1 MGIPGFSTWL
11 RQRYPEAFEDPKQGG
26 QASTVGHDAVYID
39 LASTLHTVTRK
50 AYSRNAFHV
59 LLHRRLDELIDSL
72 GPKKRVVIAMDG
84 PAPLAKLLEQRRRR
98 KKEADKT
105 TLNEDEEEEEDIK
118 NNERRGYR
126 HGKKGHGANRVS
138 SLFLTTGTLFML
150 EVHNSLICYI
160 IKRLGDPK
168 YEHLEYEFSD
178 STVKGEGELKIVSR
192 LLQHDHND
200 AESHAVVGADSDLLL
215 MTMIASRPHVYV
227 VDDLPRRKGKKGGK
241 QKKAKVFKS
250 DDLAAIWKESL
261 LKQDPAHEDV
271 SILARDLT
279 LLAILSSGNDY
290 LPGCQ
295 GLTLKDNT
303 RPGLWNL
310 YLDMRR
316 QPEWFGQSLTKCVPI
331 QDHDI
336 SSPSSSSSSSD
347 KKTIDTLPVPTF
359 AVKINGPM
367 VAALI
372 TRNIEQKYV
381 PIPSEKRQNFG
392 NIEGNWKFGMKNV
405 DRKKIR
411 AAQAAAQTPQIL
423 MRKPADP
430 AAYIKG
436 LEWTLTMYSTGG
448 VDDYR
453 YSYPAAPP
461 TLMNLVQYLDSKN
474 HASDDIDDEESAI
487 QPRLSSMSFNDKAA
501 LQPLLPAACALA
513 LLPARSRSQAASA
526 LRHLM
531 DADSPVAEIYAVC
544 KECQRLAKSI
554 REANAELEEVRKE
567 LASVQD
573 KLSSIGLDSETALEV
588 DDDLSSALEK
598 WEAAGEPLR
607 DLLRELSRSHH
618 KHVMESHPY
627 KPFPTEDL
635 EEAMLSVPVNKY
647 PFWERQLTRFGREI
661 VYKRS
666 KQKESNEFDDSE
678 QSPKWMKE
686 CIRFANAYPKVAD
699 AQYIQEESKHISR
712 NIVPLHP
719 YMQPGGAI
727 RLPPRR
733 SFSTSTNAMDLI
745 GTERSVFAVGASS
758 LNNLLF
764 TRKKLST
771 LQMSVSASG
780 NLYRNSARLP
790 FVSWLERASIAAVPK
805 TIPFIK
811 KIRLV

>member
-11 RQRYPEAFEDPKQGG
+11 RQRYPEAFEDPKQGE
-26 QASTVGHDAVYID
+26 QSSTKGHDAVYID

-50 AYSRNAFHV
+50 AYSRSAFHV

-105 TLNEDEEEEEDIK
+105 SLSEDDDDDENDEEK
-118 NNERRGYR
+118 NGRRGYR
-126 HGKKGHGANRVS
+126 HGKKVHSANRVS

-150 EVHNSLICYI
+150 EVHNSLMCYI

-192 LLQHDHND
+192 LLQHDYND

-215 MTMIASRPHVYV
+215 MTMIASRPHVHV
-227 VDDLPRRKGKKGGK
+227 VDDLPKRKGKKVGK
-241 QKKAKVFKS
+241 QKKAKIFKS
-250 DDLAAIWKESL
+250 DDLASIWKSAL
-261 LKQDPAHEDV
+261 LKNDPARDDI

-295 GLTLKDNT
+295 GLTLKDNS

-316 QPEWFGQSLTKCVPI
+316 QPEWFGQSLTQCVPI
-331 QDHDI
+331 ESQDVTP
-336 SSPSSSSSSSD
+336 SPPD
-347 KKTIDTLPVPTF
+347 KKSTDSLPIPGF
-359 AVKINGPM
+359 AVRVNGPM

-372 TRNIEQKYV
+372 TRNMEQKYV
-381 PIPSEKRQNFG
+381 PIPSEKKQNFG
-392 NIEGNWKFGMKNV
+392 TIEGNWNFGMKQI

-411 AAQAAAQTPQIL
+411 AAQSAVQAPQIL

-453 YSYPAAPP
+453 YAYPAAPP
-461 TLMNLVQYLDSKN
+461 TLMNLVQYLDSTVKPDN
-474 HASDDIDDEESAI
+474 DGESPI
-487 QPRLSSMSFNDKAA
+487 QSRLSSMSFNEKAA

-544 KECQRLAKSI
+544 KECQSLAKSI

-573 KLSSIGLDSETALEV
+573 KLSSVGLDSEAALEV

-661 VYKRS
+661 VYKKAKS
-666 KQKESNEFDDSE
+666 TQNDNDDDKE

-686 CIRFANAYPKVAD
+686 CLRFANAYPKVAD
-699 AQYIQEESKHISR
+699 AQFIQEESKNISR
-712 NIVPLHP
+712 HIVPLHP

-733 SFSTSTNAMDLI
+733 AFSTTRNAMDLI
-745 GTERSVFAVGASS
+745 ERGRHVFGMDTGCLVDRSIHVKKSHVS
-758 LNNLLF
+758 LNI
-764 TRKKLST
+764 ST
-771 LQMSVSASG
+771 HASG
-780 NLYRNSARLP
+780 NLYRNPSR
-790 FVSWLERASIAAVPK
+790 FQFGSWLERASINTVPRV
-805 TIPFIK
+805 IPSFIR
-811 KIRLV
+811 KIRLL

>member
-11 RQRYPEAFEDPKQGG
+11 RQRYPDAFEDPKRGDHS
-26 QASTVGHDAVYID
+26 ATRGHDAVYID

-50 AYSRNAFHV
+50 AFSRNAFHI

-72 GPKKRVVIAMDG
+72 GPRKRVVIAMDG

-105 TLNEDEEEEEDIK
+105 QMSETENEENAGK
-118 NNERRGYR
+118 NTGRGYR
-126 HGKKGHGANRVS
+126 HGKRIGGAHQVS

-150 EVHNSLICYI
+150 EVHNSLLCYI

-192 LLQHDHND
+192 LLQHEHNP

-215 MTMIASRPHVYV
+215 MTMIASRPRVYV
-227 VDDLPRRKGKKGGK
+227 VDDLPSKKGKKGVK
-241 QKKAKVFKS
+241 QKKAKIFKS
-250 DDLAAIWKESL
+250 DDLATIWKKSL
-261 LKQDPAHEDV
+261 LPQDPARDDI
-271 SILARDLT
+271 SSLARDLT

-316 QPEWFGQSLTKCVPI
+316 QPEWFGQSLTMCIPV
-331 QDHDI
+331 
-336 SSPSSSSSSSD
+336 SSD
-347 KKTIDTLPVPTF
+347 ETPLLSHDKTPLDYLPLPRFSVR
-359 AVKINGPM
+359 INGPM

-381 PIPSEKRQNFG
+381 PIATEKKRNFG
-392 NIEGNWKFGMKNV
+392 NIEGNWMFGMKQV
-405 DRKKIR
+405 DIKKIR
-411 AAQAAAQTPQIL
+411 SAQSAMQTPQIL

-430 AAYIKG
+430 AAYVKG

-453 YSYPAAPP
+453 YAYPAAPP
-461 TLMNLVQYLDSKN
+461 TLVNLIQYLDSYSKESG
-474 HASDDIDDEESAI
+474 ATGVEGQDIHSG
-487 QPRLSSMSFNDKAA
+487 LSNASFNERAA

-513 LLPARSRSQAASA
+513 LLPARGRSQAASA

-554 REANAELEEVRKE
+554 RDANAELEEVRKE
-567 LASVQD
+567 LSDVQD
-573 KLSSIGLDSETALEV
+573 KLSSIGMDSETALEV

-661 VYKRS
+661 VFKKS
-666 KQKESNEFDDSE
+666 AGEQSNDSDVDAE
-678 QSPKWMKE
+678 QQSPKWMKE
-686 CIRFANAYPKVAD
+686 CVRFATAYPKVAN
-699 AQYIQEESKHISR
+699 AECIQEGSKKISR
-712 NIVPLHP
+712 HIVPLHP

-733 SFSTSTNAMDLI
+733 SYSTSRNVMDSMGKERHEFGVAITSLMNRSFTARKNSQSLHSCTNA
-745 GTERSVFAVGASS
+745 
-758 LNNLLF
+758 
-764 TRKKLST
+764 
-771 LQMSVSASG
+771 SG
-780 NLYRNSARLP
+780 SLYRNTSRLQLGSL
-790 FVSWLERASIAAVPK
+790 FDRASFVAVPK
-805 TIPFIK
+805 TIPFIRRMC
-811 KIRLV
+811 IV

>member
-11 RQRYPEAFEDPKQGG
+11 RQRYPEAFEDPKQGEHS
-26 QASTVGHDAVYID
+26 STKGHDAVYID

-50 AYSRNAFHV
+50 AYSRSAFHV

-105 TLNEDEEEEEDIK
+105 SLSEDDDDDESNEE
-118 NNERRGYR
+118 NNGRRGYR
-126 HGKKGHGANRVS
+126 HGKKVHSANRVS

-150 EVHNSLICYI
+150 EVHNSLMCYI

-192 LLQHDHND
+192 LLQHDYND

-215 MTMIASRPHVYV
+215 MTMIASRPHVHV
-227 VDDLPRRKGKKGGK
+227 VDDLPKSKGKKMGK
-241 QKKAKVFKS
+241 QKKAKIFKS
-250 DDLAAIWKESL
+250 DDLASIWKKAL
-261 LKQDPAHEDV
+261 LKNDPARDDI

-295 GLTLKDNT
+295 GLTLKDNS

-316 QPEWFGQSLTKCVPI
+316 QPEWFGQSLTQCVQI
-331 QDHDI
+331 ESQDVTP
-336 SSPSSSSSSSD
+336 SPHD
-347 KKTIDTLPVPTF
+347 KKSTDSLPIPGF
-359 AVKINGPM
+359 AVRVNGPM

-372 TRNIEQKYV
+372 TRNMEQKYI
-381 PIPSEKRQNFG
+381 PIPSEKKQNFG
-392 NIEGNWKFGMKNV
+392 AIEGNWNFGMKHI

-411 AAQAAAQTPQIL
+411 AAQSAVQAPQIL

-453 YSYPAAPP
+453 YAYPAAPP
-461 TLMNLVQYLDSKN
+461 TLMNLVQYLDSIVKPDN
-474 HASDDIDDEESAI
+474 DGESPI
-487 QPRLSSMSFNDKAA
+487 QSRLSSMSFNEKAV

-513 LLPARSRSQAASA
+513 LLPARSRNQAASA

-544 KECQRLAKSI
+544 KECQSLAKSI

-573 KLSSIGLDSETALEV
+573 KLSSVGLDSEAALEV

-661 VYKRS
+661 VYK
-666 KQKESNEFDDSE
+666 KAKPIQNDNDDDKE

-686 CIRFANAYPKVAD
+686 CLRFANAYPKVAD
-699 AQYIQEESKHISR
+699 AQFIQEESKNISR
-712 NIVPLHP
+712 HIVPLHP

-733 SFSTSTNAMDLI
+733 AFSTTRNAMDLI
-745 GTERSVFAVGASS
+745 GGGRHVFGMDIGCLVDRSIHAKKSHVS
-758 LNNLLF
+758 LNI
-764 TRKKLST
+764 ST
-771 LQMSVSASG
+771 HASG
-780 NLYRNSARLP
+780 NLYRNPSR
-790 FVSWLERASIAAVPK
+790 FQFGSWLERASINAVPRV
-805 TIPFIK
+805 IPSFIR
-811 KIRLV
+811 KIRLL

>member
-11 RQRYPEAFEDPKQGG
+11 RQRYPEAFEDPKQGDECT
-26 QASTVGHDAVYID
+26 SRGHDAVYID

-50 AYSRNAFHV
+50 AYSRSAFHV
-59 LLHRRLDELIDSL
+59 LLHKRLDELIDSL
-72 GPKKRVVIAMDG
+72 RPRKRVVIAMDG

-105 TLNEDEEEEEDIK
+105 SLSEDEDGGDDNIGLSV
-118 NNERRGYR
+118 RRGQREGNRKNYI
-126 HGKKGHGANRVS
+126 GARSVS

-150 EVHNSLICYI
+150 EVHNSLLCYI
-160 IKRLGDPK
+160 IKRLGNPK

-192 LLQHDHND
+192 LLQREQND

-227 VDDLPRRKGKKGGK
+227 VDDLPKRKGKKGLK
-241 QKKAKVFKS
+241 QKKPKIFKS
-250 DDLAAIWKESL
+250 DDLATIWRKSL
-261 LKQDPAHEDV
+261 LEHDPARDDI

-331 QDHDI
+331 NDCQATLP
-336 SSPSSSSSSSD
+336 SSP
-347 KKTIDTLPVPTF
+347 DTKVPDSFPLPCFEIKV
-359 AVKINGPM
+359 NGPM

-372 TRNIEQKYV
+372 TRNVEQKYV
-381 PIPSEKRQNFG
+381 PIASEKKRNFG
-392 NIEGNWKFGMKNV
+392 NIEGNWIFGMKKV
-405 DRKKIR
+405 DQKKIQ
-411 AAQAAAQTPQIL
+411 AAQSAVQTPQIL

-430 AAYIKG
+430 AAYVRG

-453 YSYPAAPP
+453 YAYPAAPP
-461 TLMNLVQYLDSKN
+461 TLMSLVQYFESTSATQVSENENDGGIPS
-474 HASDDIDDEESAI
+474 HHSAI
-487 QPRLSSMSFNDKAA
+487 RNMSFNEKAA

-513 LLPARSRSQAASA
+513 LLPARSRNQAASA

-598 WEAAGEPLR
+598 WESAGEPLR

-661 VYKRS
+661 VYK
-666 KQKESNEFDDSE
+666 KAKGPQTNASE

-686 CIRFANAYPKVAD
+686 CIRFANAYPKVANVES
-699 AQYIQEESKHISR
+699 IQEGSKSIARH
-712 NIVPLHP
+712 IVPLHP

-733 SFSTSTNAMDLI
+733 SFSTTRDVMVSLGTDRI
-745 GTERSVFAVGASS
+745 GFSNRSFLNPRNRICLNISSKSGQCGAHIP
-758 LNNLLF
+758 
-764 TRKKLST
+764 
-771 LQMSVSASG
+771 G
-780 NLYRNSARLP
+780 NSFRAN
-790 FVSWLERASIAAVPK
+790 FGSWLERTSIVTAPK
-805 TIPFIK
+805 TIPLIK
-811 KIRLV
+811 RICIL

>member
-11 RQRYPEAFEDPKQGG
+11 RQRYPEAFEDPKGPR
-26 QASTVGHDAVYID
+26 SHDAVYID

-50 AYSRNAFHV
+50 AFSRSAFHV

-98 KKEADKT
+98 KKEADKV
-105 TLNEDEEEEEDIK
+105 TLDSDDDDDDVGPIK
-118 NNERRGYR
+118 FSQNPLK
-126 HGKKGHGANRVS
+126 GKKVSPHRVS

-150 EVHNSLICYI
+150 EVHNSLLCYI

-192 LLQHDHND
+192 LIQNQNSE
-200 AESHAVVGADSDLLL
+200 ESHAVVGADSDLLL
-215 MTMIASRPHVYV
+215 MTMIASKPNVFV
-227 VDDLPRRKGKKGGK
+227 VDDLPRKKSKKGIK
-241 QKKAKVFKS
+241 QKKPKIFRS
-250 DDLAAIWKESL
+250 DDLAALWKMSL
-261 LKQDPAHEDV
+261 LENDPARDDI
-271 SILARDLT
+271 SSLARDLT

-295 GLTLKDNT
+295 GLTLKDNS

-316 QPEWFGQSLTKCVPI
+316 QPEWHGQSLTVIAPVDRDGEILLNKHGEPDALPMPDFQVKLN
-331 QDHDI
+331 
-336 SSPSSSSSSSD
+336 SS
-347 KKTIDTLPVPTF
+347 
-359 AVKINGPM
+359 M

-372 TRNIEQKYV
+372 TRNLEQKHV
-381 PIPSEKRQNFG
+381 SVLNEKKQNFSK
-392 NIEGNWKFGMKNV
+392 ISGNWMFGMKAL
-405 DRKKIR
+405 DAKKNK
-411 AAQAAAQTPQIL
+411 AMQAPAQAPQIL
-423 MRKPADP
+423 MRKPAD
-430 AAYIKG
+430 AAGYIKG

-448 VDDYR
+448 VEDYR

-461 TLMNLVQYLDSKN
+461 TLTALVQYL
-474 HASDDIDDEESAI
+474 ESA
-487 QPRLSSMSFNDKAA
+487 SGESNDASVVGEEMSFNQKAA

-513 LLPARSRSQAASA
+513 LLPARSRNQAASA

-567 LASVQD
+567 LADLQE
-573 KLSSIGLDSETALEV
+573 KLSSVGLDSDSALEA
-588 DDDLSSALEK
+588 DTNLASALEK
-598 WEAAGEPLR
+598 WESAGEPLR
-607 DLLRELSRSHH
+607 DVLRELSRSHH

-635 EEAMLSVPVNKY
+635 EEAMLSVPMSKY

-661 VYKRS
+661 VYAK
-666 KQKESNEFDDSE
+666 SNGPSDTDTNE
-678 QSPKWMKE
+678 QIPKWTKE
-686 CIRFANAYPKVAD
+686 CLRFANAYPKVASAD
-699 AQYIQEESKHISR
+699 SILEGSKHVGR
-712 NIVPLHP
+712 KIVPLHP

-733 SFSTSTNAMDLI
+733 CYNVSPHSGL
-745 GTERSVFAVGASS
+745 GQSS
-758 LNNLLF
+758 DRVPFLPY
-764 TRKKLST
+764 S
-771 LQMSVSASG
+771 SVSAVAS
-780 NLYRNSARLP
+780 LP
-790 FVSWLERASIAAVPK
+790 TLFTTPLKTKSSRTMAQLMPLSHSIEIKRQTFKGQLWERAS
-805 TIPFIK
+805 
-811 KIRLV
+811 RLVAPRIPLLKRML

>member
-11 RQRYPEAFEDPKQGG
+11 RARYPEAFEDPKSH
-26 QASTVGHDAVYID
+26 STTKVTHDAVYID

-50 AYSRNAFHV
+50 AYSKSAFHV
-59 LLHRRLDELIDSL
+59 LLHRRLDELIDGL
-72 GPKKRVVIAMDG
+72 GPRKRVVIAMDG

-98 KKEADKT
+98 KKEADKS
-105 TLNEDEEEEEDIK
+105 LAGEEDGESESEEDGDRGGRQGGSGGK
-118 NNERRGYR
+118 TRGYVKSSGTVQQGR
-126 HGKKGHGANRVS
+126 NAKNKGVS

-150 EVHNSLICYI
+150 EVHNSLLCYI
-160 IKRLGDPK
+160 INRLQDPK
-168 YEHLEYEFSD
+168 YQHLEYEFSD

-192 LLQHDHND
+192 LLQHEYND

-215 MTMIASRPHVYV
+215 MTMIAARPNVFV
-227 VDDLPRRKGKKGGK
+227 VDDLPKRKNSKGMK
-241 QKKAKVFKS
+241 QKKPKVFKA
-250 DDLAAIWKESL
+250 DELARIWKKSL
-261 LKQDPAHEDV
+261 LETDPVVVSGDV

-316 QPEWFGQSLTKCVPI
+316 QEAWFGQSLTVLEEI
-331 QDHDI
+331 GGGSVGGDGGAAATETDG
-336 SSPSSSSSSSD
+336 SSAPENRTVKPRGD
-347 KKTIDTLPVPTF
+347 ALPLPRFRVR
-359 AVKINGPM
+359 INGPM

-372 TRNIEQKYV
+372 NRNIEQKYAPV
-381 PIPSEKRQNFG
+381 HNEKRVNFG
-392 NIEGNWKFGMKNV
+392 GIAGNWDFGMKMV
-405 DRKKIR
+405 DQKKIR
-411 AAQAAAQTPQIL
+411 AAQLAVSTPQIL
-423 MRKPADP
+423 MRKPADC
-430 AAYIKG
+430 AGYIKG

-461 TLMNLVQYLDSKN
+461 TLVSLVQYLEGVAAANQTNAAKA
-474 HASDDIDDEESAI
+474 ASEGHQEIVRHVEK
-487 QPRLSSMSFNDKAA
+487 SFMEKAA

-513 LLPARSRSQAASA
+513 LLPARSRNQAASA

-554 REANAELEEVRKE
+554 REANAELEDVRKE

-573 KLSSIGLDSETALEV
+573 KLSSMGLDSESAFEV
-588 DDDLSSALEK
+588 DNDLAAALEK

-607 DLLRELSRSHH
+607 DMLRELSRSHH
-618 KHVMESHPY
+618 KHVMEAHPY

-635 EEAMLSVPVNKY
+635 EEAVLNVPISKY

-661 VYKRS
+661 VFK
-666 KQKESNEFDDSE
+666 KVDTGEGEGE
-678 QSPKWMKE
+678 GEGHETKWMKE
-686 CIRFANAYPKVAD
+686 CVRFANAYPKVAKAD
-699 AQYIQEESKHISR
+699 SIVEGAKHVGR
-712 NIVPLHP
+712 LIVPLHP
-719 YMQPGGAI
+719 YMQPGGSI

-733 SFSTSTNAMDLI
+733 AFSSSTTVAQPPPL
-745 GTERSVFAVGASS
+745 SS
-758 LNNLLF
+758 
-764 TRKKLST
+764 TT
-771 LQMSVSASG
+771 I
-780 NLYRNSARLP
+780 RNSLP
-790 FVSWLERASIAAVPK
+790 RVFLRSMPLLRRMA
-805 TIPFIK
+805 
-811 KIRLV
+811 